1 MYHIPP
7 RVEQQLKVKLKGN
20 PNFKPAEIKQ
30 INFAAKSLC
39 EWVLAVLS
47 FNEVNKE
54 IVKKKEVVKRLNEE
68 LEVANR
74 QLQSKRNELSAIVN
88 KVKDLELMFVRSKE

>member
-1 MYHIPP
+1 METLL
-7 RVEQQLKVKLKGN
+7 RNKLKGN

-30 INFAAKSLC
+30 INFAAKSFC

-47 FNEVNKE
+47 FHEVNKE

-68 LEVANR
+68 LDIANK
-74 QLQSKRNELSAIVN
+74 QLQGKRDELSAIIT
-88 KVKDLELMFVRSKE
+88 KVKEL